1 VQARGLH
8 YHRETPMKY
17 HFPSDEWVKAYRDLL
32 NTSAAY
38 EEASKN
44 WDSDLIFIIEP
55 DTTQEQIGYLYLDPH
70 HGKCREARALAGLD
84 EQKAAYVVNAPFSI
98 WRRIIENRL
107 DPIQAL
113 MTRQIKVKGD
123 LMKIMRYPK
132 AVKEMLACVTT
143 VPTEFD

>member
-1 VQARGLH
+1 
-8 YHRETPMKY
+8 MKY
-17 HFPSDEWVKAYRDLL
+17 RFPSNEWVKAYRDLL
-32 NTSAAY
+32 NASLAY
-38 EEASKN
+38 EESSKN

-55 DTTQEQIGYLYLDPH
+55 DVTHAQVGYLYLDPY
-70 HGKCREARALAGLD
+70 HGKCREARTLAGLE
-84 EQKAAYVVNAPFSI
+84 EQKAAYVVNAPFTV